1 MKGNMREGNNGSV
14 VDTGFDK
21 SGPIE
26 SIWAFLT
33 EDKEG
38 NNGLVAM
45 GEVDDSGKI
54 TAQPFVTGDAKTLN
68 QLKTIVVNEVL
79 PEAKKDGLTVKCY
92 KFSNRVQENLLSDST
107 TEPPTKNEEKT
118 EIPEDEVHPLATKMV
133 DAFMEA
139 LPDPGTPYAMRI
151 LREAMEIMARLSL
164 SHLVEND
171 ESSGLEEIL
180 KDAFAKAS
188 MDRAILGMK
197 AMTTAMKKAGITTSE
212 DSTTQ
217 Q

>member
-26 SIWAFLT
+26 SIWAFLI

-118 EIPEDEVHPLATKMV
+118 EIPEDEVHPKATQIV
-133 DAFMEA
+133 EAFMA
-139 LPDPGTPYAMRI
+139 SLPSSEDKDSLRI
-151 LREAMEIMARLSL
+151 TRDVLEVMARVSISTLL
-164 SHLVEND
+164 ND
-171 ESSGLEEIL
+171 KDSSGLQSIL
-180 KDAFAKAS
+180 EYSFRKAS
-188 MDRAILGMK
+188 MEYTMAGLRHLEDMIGGLGDQK
-197 AMTTAMKKAGITTSE
+197 EAP
-212 DSTTQ
+212 TTQ